1 MVEQTTISN
10 STGTLTELNTTD
22 SKANCSNDYC
32 LSDEDYLAMIEAY
45 IFPNTTEW
53 ILISLFALTF
63 FTGLVGNFLVCFAI
77 WRNRTMRTVT
87 NIFIVNL
94 AMSDLTVIIVCLPP
108 TLLSDVTETWFMGLA
123 MCKIALYLMVSTF

>member
-1 MVEQTTISN
+1 MAEQTTVLISN
-10 STGTLTELNTTD
+10 GTSMDLNTTD
-22 SKANCSNDYC
+22 SKSNCSNDYC

-45 IFPNTTEW
+45 IFPSTSEW
-53 ILISLFALTF
+53 ILISLFAVTF
-63 FTGLVGNFLVCFAI
+63 FIGMVGNFLVCFAI

-123 MCKIALYLMVSTF
+123 MCKIALYLMVSTT